1 MSMQHELA
9 FQQFCV
15 ENGLDFEAF
24 EDTEHGSWGFGTSFE
39 ASNYEE
45 YAVLDEDEADDAWD
59 AALENY
65 LAECVLIELPE
76 NLVQYFDTEKWKRDA
91 RYDGR
96 GHSLSSYDGVE
107 HEVRTEDGE
116 YFYIYRTN

>member
-15 ENGLDFEAF
+15 ENGLDYEAF
-24 EDTEHGSWGFGTSFE
+24 ESNEHGLGGFGVSFA
-39 ASNYEE
+39 ASDYEE
-45 YAVLDEDEADDAWD
+45 YAIMDEDEADDAWD
-59 AALENY
+59 VSLENY
-65 LAECVLIELPE
+65 LAECILLELPE

-91 RYDGR
+91 RFNGR
-96 GHSLSSYDGVE
+96 GYSLSSYDGAE